1 MTARVFTR
9 LLQAAAL
16 CLVLP
21 GMIDL
26 RADDVVRIHVPSNI
40 LTDRSDL
47 VVQVLVIRNAENRA
61 LKVTAESASY
71 YSSSEIQIDGDR
83 HPTVQLV
90 RFISVPA
97 GWYEV
102 TGAVFDERQK
112 TRGVARTSVL
122 VYPR

>member
-1 MTARVFTR
+1 VNRVFTR

-16 CLVLP
+16 GLLLS

-26 RADDVVRIHVPSNI
+26 RADEVVRIHVPSNI

-47 VVQVLVIRNAENRA
+47 VVQVLVVRNTENRA
-61 LKVTAESASY
+61 VRVTAESASY
-71 YSSSEIQIDGDR
+71 YGSSEIQIDGDR

-90 RFISVPA
+90 RFVSVPA

-102 TGAVFDERQK
+102 TGTVFDQRAK
-112 TRGVARTSVL
+112 SRGAARTSVL